1 MVLTDSVNTIFLCVK
16 RKERTVNEKFYQLP
30 EEKQLRILNAGFRVF
45 SKSTYRKSPM
55 NEIAAEAGISKS
67 LLFFYFRNKKELY
80 LFLMKKAEELTMK
93 YLSESGCY
101 EESDI
106 FEMMYKGLLAKTEMM
121 RKYPDMSLFALKA
134 YYEEDEE
141 VRDEL
146 QKIIAPYR
154 KLSTNKSLPKL
165 DPTLFKDGLDLN
177 MMYQDMFLASE
188 GYMYQMQNQGRIDVD
203 RVLADYRKLIDFW
216 KDLYLK

>member
-1 MVLTDSVNTIFLCVK
+1 M
-16 RKERTVNEKFYQLP
+16 NEKFYQLP

-80 LFLMKKAEELTMK
+80 LFLMKRAEELTME
-93 YLSESGCY
+93 YLSKSGCY
-101 EESDI
+101 AESDI

-121 RKYPDMSLFALKA
+121 RKYPDMSLFALKS

-141 VRDEL
+141 VKDEL

-203 RVLADYRKLIDFW
+203 RVLMDYRKLIDFW